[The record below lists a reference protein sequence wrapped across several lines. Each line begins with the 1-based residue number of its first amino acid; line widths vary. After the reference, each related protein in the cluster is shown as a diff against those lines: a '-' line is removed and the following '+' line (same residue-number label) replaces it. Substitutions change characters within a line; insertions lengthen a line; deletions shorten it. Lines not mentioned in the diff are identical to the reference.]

1 SASAAGGMRGEPSA
15 CELAY
20 RQFASANARPWMA
33 GPDGSEDAALRH
45 GRHEGT
51 SEASRPPGLPNAR
64 PWMAGPDGSERWMSR
79 HGWHNAAVRRQHRRV
94 TRRKPGHGMDWRD
107 GAERLGVSPRKAPKA
122 TRRPETS
129 RPTRLIRSRPP
140 SHTPR
145 PLPSRTHTVRLRP
158 PS

>member
-1 SASAAGGMRGEPSA
+1 MRGEPSA

-20 RQFASANARPWMA
+20 RQFASANARPGMA

-79 HGWHNAAVRRQHRRV
+79 HGWHNAAVPRQHRRV
-94 TRRKPGHGMDWRD
+94 TGRSPAMEWTGGTEPKGSASRRGRHPKLH
-107 GAERLGVSPRKAPKA
+107 VAPKPHA
-122 TRRPETS
+122 RPD
-129 RPTRLIRSRPP
+129 
-140 SHTPR
+140 
-145 PLPSRTHTVRLRP
+145 
-158 PS
+158 

>member
-1 SASAAGGMRGEPSA
+1 MRGEPSA

-51 SEASRPPGLPNAR
+51 SEASRHGRHEGTPEASRPPGLPNAR

-79 HGWHNAAVRRQHRRV
+79 HGWHNAAVLRQHRRV
-94 TRRKPGHGMDWRD
+94 TGR
-107 GAERLGVSPRKAPKA
+107 SPAMES
-122 TRRPETS
+122 TGG
-129 RPTRLIRSRPP
+129 
-140 SHTPR
+140 
-145 PLPSRTHTVRLRP
+145 
-158 PS
+158 